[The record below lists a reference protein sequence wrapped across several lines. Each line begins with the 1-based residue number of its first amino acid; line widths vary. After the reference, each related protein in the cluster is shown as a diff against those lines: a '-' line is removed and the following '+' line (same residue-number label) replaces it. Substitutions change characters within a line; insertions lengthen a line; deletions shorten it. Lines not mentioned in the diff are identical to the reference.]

1 MSGAGRTGPGETVDH
16 AAGVLLDR
24 VEGEVVSAGDVVAT
38 VHAGDAARL
47 PAAVDELRAALG
59 TGPGRGPAGEVADRL
74 RGW

>member
-1 MSGAGRTGPGETVDH
+1 MVRP
-16 AAGVLLDR
+16 
-24 VEGEVVSAGDVVAT
+24 GDVVAT
-38 VHAGDAARL
+38 VHAGDERRL